1 MTSISINGLHKSF
14 HKNHV
19 LKGISLDINESGIW
33 AILGP
38 NASGKTTLIKSILGM
53 VLPDNGRIIIN
64 DKNVLGEWKYKS
76 KLNYLPQIARFP
88 DNLTVNELFKM
99 IEELRGE
106 KGDLQSYII
115 KFDIH
120 SHLKTK
126 LSNLSGG
133 TRQKVNLA
141 LALMYDNP
149 IYIFDEPTAGLD
161 PVALIELKNTLLQLK
176 QAGRLIII
184 TTHIISL
191 VEELADN
198 IIFLLEGEIR
208 FNGSIK
214 QLMRVSGNKKLESAI
229 AALIIEKSQK

>member
-1 MTSISINGLHKSF
+1 MTSISINGSHKSF

-99 IEELRGE
+99 IEELRNE
-106 KGDLQSYII
+106 KGDLLPLIT
-115 KFDIH
+115 KFDPH

-176 QAGRLIII
+176 NAGRLIII

-191 VEELADN
+191 VEEIADK
-198 IIFLLEGEIR
+198 IVFLLEGEIR
-208 FNGSIK
+208 FNGNIK
-214 QLMRVSGNKKLESAI
+214 QLKKVSGEKKLEAAI
-229 AALIIEKSQK
+229 AALISHNSQK